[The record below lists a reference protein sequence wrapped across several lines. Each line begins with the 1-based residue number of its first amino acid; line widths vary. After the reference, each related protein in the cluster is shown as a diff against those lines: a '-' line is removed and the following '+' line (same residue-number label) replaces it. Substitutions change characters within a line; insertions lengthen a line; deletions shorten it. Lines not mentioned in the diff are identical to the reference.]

1 MSRGNECPRCGA
13 YVSQFAAG
21 CAVCGADLE
30 RVRRRSPRR
39 LAGPIG
45 MPEVAEA
52 ALVTALMVVVAVFAP
67 LFGMPLAALV
77 FFDRWRRGDRNMG
90 YVAAGAFVLALIAFV

>member
-30 RVRRRSPRR
+30 RLRRRRSRR
-39 LAGPIG
+39 LRASIA
-45 MPEVAEA
+45 MPGVGEA
-52 ALVTALMVVVAVFAP
+52 VLLSVLMVVVALLAP

-77 FFDRWRRGDRNMG
+77 FFDRWRRGDRKVA
-90 YVAAGAFVLALIAFV
+90 YVAAGAFVLSLVAFA

>member
-1 MSRGNECPRCGA
+1 MARGNECPRCGA

-30 RVRRRSPRR
+30 RLRRRPSRR
-39 LAGPIG
+39 LAVPIG
-45 MPEVAEA
+45 MPEVGEA
-52 ALVTALMVVVAVFAP
+52 ALLTVLMVVVAVFAP

-77 FFDRWRRGDRNMG
+77 FFDRWRRGDRKMG
-90 YVAAGAFVLALIAFV
+90 YVAAAAFVLSLVAFV